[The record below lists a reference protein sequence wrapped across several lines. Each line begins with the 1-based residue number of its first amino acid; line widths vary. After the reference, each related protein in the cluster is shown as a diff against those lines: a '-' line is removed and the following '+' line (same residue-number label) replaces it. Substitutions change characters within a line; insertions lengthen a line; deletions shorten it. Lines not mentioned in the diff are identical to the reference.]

1 MKKIIISISIF
12 SLSIALT
19 TSCGGKKEDTT
30 TNEVSKDNE
39 VIATSSETSE
49 MEESTENEK
58 STTDKIEEKAKQA
71 KDKVVEKVNEGKEAS
86 RPLLNRMKGKLK
98 EKMEQKGQN

>member
-12 SLSIALT
+12 SLLIALT
-19 TSCGGKKEDTT
+19 TSCGGKKEDTK
-30 TNEVSKDNE
+30 TNEVSKENE
-39 VIATSSETSE
+39 VIATSSERSE